1 MPHAVRT
8 SDSHPLQINYLTSR
22 YFSGRIGMTFC
33 PGKKQPYA
41 MTGAWNRDLEQD
53 LKAIVDSG
61 ASTLITLMEA
71 AELDE
76 LGVAD
81 MGTRAA
87 GVGLAWYLLPIPDGE
102 APGEPFH
109 TRWKASGKNVR
120 RALRD
125 GESIVIHCKGG
136 LGRTGT
142 LAAQLLIEQGDTA
155 GNAMAEVRAV
165 RPGAIETADQESYLL
180 RYPQTIVAKKR
191 L

>member
-53 LKAIVDSG
+53 LKAIVGSG

-81 MGTRAA
+81 MGTRAE

-109 TRWKASGKNVR
+109 TQWKASGKKVR

-165 RPGAIETADQESYLL
+165 RPGAIETMDQENYLRWYLL
-180 RYPQTIVAKKR
+180 TIKV
-191 L
+191 